1 LPTLYEVKI
10 SFFAENIAMT
20 IVKAPISAYERKII
34 MGRKKTKHHL
44 NVTATVATGI
54 VLGTAVGVAIK
65 SMRRPPTRSERIK
78 KNTSMAI
85 DTVGQM
91 ISNLADFA
99 R

>member
-1 LPTLYEVKI
+1 M
-10 SFFAENIAMT
+10 AR
-20 IVKAPISAYERKII
+20 RKSN
-34 MGRKKTKHHL
+34 HHL

-65 SMRRPPTRSERIK
+65 SMRRPPSRGERIK
-78 KNTSMAI
+78 KSTSMAL

-91 ISNLADFA
+91 IQNIADYT